1 MSNKARAS
9 NDVIALTVLS
19 LLSECP
25 MHPYQIE
32 RVIRERHKEWAMGK
46 TRSLYHAV
54 DRLVE
59 DELIEPLETSREGR
73 RPERTVYS
81 ITDLGRE
88 EQQAWLVDLLEQPA
102 PEHPLFMIAV
112 NFLAYLPAPAA
123 LEALRVRAVA
133 LEGQI
138 AGVEV
143 WQRALNQELRLPR
156 VVTMEVEL
164 HLALQR
170 AELAWVRSVVIE
182 IETQTAANDADGGV
196 GRRDLSEEFVQILA
210 AIPPGR

>member
-1 MSNKARAS
+1 MSNKVRAS
-9 NDVIALTVLS
+9 NDVIALTVLN

-59 DELIEPLETSREGR
+59 DELIEPLETSREGK
-73 RPERTVYS
+73 RPERTVYA
-81 ITDLGRE
+81 ITELGRE
-88 EQQAWLVDLLEQPA
+88 EQQAWLVDLLQEPA
-102 PEHPLFMIAV
+102 PEHPLFMVAV
-112 NFLAYLPAPAA
+112 NFLAYLPAPTA

-138 AGVEV
+138 ASVEV

-170 AELAWVRSVVIE
+170 AELAWVRSVIAE
-182 IETQTAANDADGGV
+182 IESGKLHWDEAYLRHHFEITRAGGS
-196 GRRDLSEEFVQILA
+196 GTKGETE
-210 AIPPGR
+210 